1 MHSVHAYEYKEAALI
16 ILLNIHNKTNE
27 VSCYLRRIRIMNHH
41 LLDIITTPPRIF
53 FQFPKQPKKNMG
65 AAASVSKNKN
75 ATKAA
80 RPRIDS
86 IKKPQ
91 VGGSTWKVFTKPKTT
106 IRHKNRKSTLEYA

>member
-1 MHSVHAYEYKEAALI
+1 
-16 ILLNIHNKTNE
+16 
-27 VSCYLRRIRIMNHH
+27 
-41 LLDIITTPPRIF
+41 
-53 FQFPKQPKKNMG
+53 MG